1 MAWDQK
7 EITAYLVDVDTGDYL
22 DFQYNPND
30 IVDEK
35 STAYAAIKIPGM
47 SHPRYQYVAG
57 EPRKIGFKLV
67 FFKGSVKESVDWL
80 RSLLYPEHAGTML
93 KNAPHRVIFMFGD
106 LYPGVL
112 CVVRQ
117 VKARFFRE
125 AETAGRLN
133 HPNIVTMYDA
143 GEEHDRHQ
151 EAHAGRFG
159 KA

>member
-1 MAWDQK
+1 MAWDRK

-47 SHPRYQYVAG
+47 SHPRDQYVAG

-117 VKARFFRE
+117 VKARFFHMFDRDNLLPQH
-125 AETAGRLN
+125 AEVDVML
-133 HPNIVTMYDA
+133 
-143 GEEHDRHQ
+143 EEYIDQSVDYSEVR
-151 EAHAGRFG
+151 G
-159 KA
+159 

>member
-47 SHPRYQYVAG
+47 SHPALPVRRRGAAQDRLQG
-57 EPRKIGFKLV
+57 GCSRGP
-67 FFKGSVKESVDWL
+67 VKESVDWL

-117 VKARFFRE
+117 VKARFFHMFDRDNLLPQH
-125 AETAGRLN
+125 AEVDVVL
-133 HPNIVTMYDA
+133 
-143 GEEHDRHQ
+143 EEYIDQSVDCSEVRS
-151 EAHAGRFG
+151 
-159 KA
+159 

>member
-1 MAWDQK
+1 VAWDQK

-67 FFKGSVKESVDWL
+67 FFKGSVKESVDWQ
-80 RSLLYPEHAGTML
+80 
-93 KNAPHRVIFMFGD
+93 RVM
-106 LYPGVL
+106 PGRPIA
-112 CVVRQ
+112 CR
-117 VKARFFRE
+117 AF
-125 AETAGRLN
+125 
-133 HPNIVTMYDA
+133 
-143 GEEHDRHQ
+143 
-151 EAHAGRFG
+151 
-159 KA
+159 

>member
-57 EPRKIGFKLV
+57 EPRKHGFALEEV
-67 FFKGSVKESVDWL
+67 SEAVRRIAIMPALAL
-80 RSLLYPEHAGTML
+80 RGLMTI
-93 KNAPHRVIFMFGD
+93 APLATDAQTARPIFRRLRELRDDLRAQWPGLDELSMGMSDDFEVAIEEGATLIRVGRAIF
-106 LYPGVL
+106 
-112 CVVRQ
+112 
-117 VKARFFRE
+117 
-125 AETAGRLN
+125 
-133 HPNIVTMYDA
+133 
-143 GEEHDRHQ
+143 GERPLQ
-151 EAHAGRFG
+151 PST
-159 KA
+159 